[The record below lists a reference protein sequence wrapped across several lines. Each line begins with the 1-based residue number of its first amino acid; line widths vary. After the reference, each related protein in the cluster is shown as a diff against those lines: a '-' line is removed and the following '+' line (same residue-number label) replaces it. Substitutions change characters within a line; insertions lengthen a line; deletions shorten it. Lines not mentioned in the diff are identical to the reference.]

1 MRPGGLLWKL
11 PSHCLGGDY
20 LDVHFIDCMFW
31 GIIQRVPFSAL
42 LEKTDPCWKWL
53 QRFNLWYHDVCVFV
67 HTVRP
72 QKHSFFFFKSLLF
85 PVLWFFFSLADRFTS
100 FVLSSFLTCCYPSQL
115 PQVFLWGWLSFT
127 VKKKKKNQYTSAY
140 QNVSFSSGSSQ
151 PRLSPPGVYEL

>member
-20 LDVHFIDCMFW
+20 LDVRFIDCMFW

-42 LEKTDPCWKWL
+42 LEKIDPCWKWL

-67 HTVRP
+67 HTVT
-72 QKHSFFFFKSLLF
+72 FFFKSLLF
-85 PVLWFFFSLADRFTS
+85 PVLWSFFFHLLIVSHPLCSPPFYSL
-100 FVLSSFLTCCYPSQL
+100 LSIPAPTGFSLRLIVIHS
-115 PQVFLWGWLSFT
+115 
-127 VKKKKKNQYTSAY
+127 KNQYTSAY
-140 QNVSFSSGSSQ
+140 QNVSFSSRSSQ